1 MTLHQGGNEAG
12 RQGEMMLRVLKIA
25 VISLSAFVLSS
36 AVTLAQTPPPSGQ
49 TPAPAASHSKHKS
62 STKKTGHKKSAK
74 KKARKKT
81 AH

>member
-1 MTLHQGGNEAG
+1 MSKVFRTVVVSLGA
-12 RQGEMMLRVLKIA
+12 LVLT
-25 VISLSAFVLSS
+25 S

-49 TPAPAASHSKHKS
+49 TPAPTTSHSKHKS

-74 KKARKKT
+74 KKAQKKT